1 MSFGGGL
8 RAAKRELD
16 SEVRIFYVRLC
27 NEINDLAALRI
38 PVNLLYDRF
47 DPPVVEQIVQDTR
60 TPQEK
65 ESASVFAF

>member
-1 MSFGGGL
+1 MNYGGGL
-8 RAAKRELD
+8 KAAKRELD

-47 DPPVVEQIVQDTR
+47 DPPVVE
-60 TPQEK
+60 
-65 ESASVFAF
+65 